1 MKQNKSTKTSFD
13 VIFDVCKEE
22 KIKYQL
28 LSKDWVIKLNKNDK
42 TKYVLGYK
50 FDNNSHA
57 LGKIF
62 DDKYAMY
69 CLLKSFDLP
78 VIEHNIIYKEDNEN
92 EYANGC
98 KGYKYL
104 NKLFKKY
111 KSNVVIK
118 VNNGSCG
125 IGVFHSDNYDD
136 LKQEYDRLISSRL
149 SLSVCPFYDIKNEYR
164 AIFVDN
170 KLKLLYK
177 KIKPV
182 VVGDGKSTIKELLC
196 KFNNNFFKDYN
207 EENRDIVLKNGE
219 KFEFGWKF
227 NLSKGSISSME
238 IEDSDKIKIEEILN
252 KINEKIELNFC
263 SVDIVKTTQN
273 KFLIMEI
280 NSGVMMNNFINQHS
294 NGYAIA
300 KDIYKC
306 AILNMFK

>member
-1 MKQNKSTKTSFD
+1 M
-13 VIFDVCKEE
+13 
-22 KIKYQL
+22 
-28 LSKDWVIKLNKNDK
+28 
-42 TKYVLGYK
+42 
-50 FDNNSHA
+50 
-57 LGKIF
+57 
-62 DDKYAMY
+62 
-69 CLLKSFDLP
+69 
-78 VIEHNIIYKEDNEN
+78 IEHNIIYKEDNEN

-125 IGVFHSDNYDD
+125 VGVFHSDNYDD

-164 AIFVDN
+164 AIFVGN

-182 VVGDGKSTIKELLC
+182 VVGDVKSTIKELLC
-196 KFNNNFFKDYN
+196 KFNNNYFKDYN
-207 EENRDIVLKNGE
+207 EENK
-219 KFEFGWKF
+219 
-227 NLSKGSISSME
+227 
-238 IEDSDKIKIEEILN
+238 
-252 KINEKIELNFC
+252 
-263 SVDIVKTTQN
+263 DIVKTTQN

-280 NSGVMMNNFINQHS
+280 NSGVMMDNFINQHS